1 MNASYQNKYEI
12 TLNKIDLRYD
22 DTQTHEAEGDA
33 GRLEDITPYFQGRVI
48 RLGISA
54 TGSTWEE
61 ALDNTLIAA
70 SGSSFNTS
78 Y

>member
-1 MNASYQNKYEI
+1 MNASNGYEI

-22 DTQTHEAEGDA
+22 NTQTHEAEGDA
-33 GRLEDITPYFQGRVI
+33 GQLENIPPYYQGRIV

-70 SGSSFNTS
+70 SGSSFNTT

>member
-1 MNASYQNKYEI
+1 MNASNGYEI

-22 DTQTHEAEGDA
+22 TTLQYEEQGDA
-33 GRLEDITPYFQGRVI
+33 GQLVDISPYYQGRII

-61 ALDNTLIAA
+61 ALQNTIIAA